1 MDESNGG
8 GDNEANMS
16 SVQRQLAEYRRR
28 MTEKKPSPKATDN
41 LIQAA
46 DQDESQSRL
55 LLNNTEIQVQDD
67 RGTMLIDAADK
78 EGDPID
84 EDDDSSIYVP
94 PALSGGLAF
103 SQNTE
108 HQPLTLSER
117 AMSIVCIN
125 QIPVLNV
132 FDLTRRSHNAQLVKQ
147 GKVSQMYDLE
157 S

>member
-1 MDESNGG
+1 
-8 GDNEANMS
+8 
-16 SVQRQLAEYRRR
+16 
-28 MTEKKPSPKATDN
+28 
-41 LIQAA
+41 
-46 DQDESQSRL
+46 
-55 LLNNTEIQVQDD
+55 
-67 RGTMLIDAADK
+67 MLIDAADK
-78 EGDPID
+78 EGDLIH